1 MKTLSIREMRNTLGR
16 LETLVLESGE
26 IVVTRRGKP
35 VARILPMP
43 GHKPKPDHAD
53 LRKKMSRLNKP
64 SEDLISAE
72 RDER

>member
-1 MKTLSIREMRNTLGR
+1 MRNTLGR
-16 LETLVLESGE
+16 LETLVCESGE

-43 GHKPKPDHAD
+43 GHKSKPDHAE
-53 LRKKMSRLNKP
+53 LRQKMPRLNTP